1 MALTKFNFN
10 SFDVTTAASKGLG
23 FNASANAFA
32 TIDSTAVVLIK
43 TLTASSSATLSFVD
57 GSSDVVLD
65 NTYPVYRFVY
75 TQLHPASSGVR
86 FEFNMSTDSGSNY
99 NVAKTSTFF
108 EALHNE
114 GGSAQGLSQETSDD
128 LANGTGFQ
136 PLVRNFG
143 NDNDQCAS
151 GELYLFNPSST
162 TFVKQYMSQSSG
174 THESD
179 YNLHEFVGGYGNTTS
194 AVDAVQFK
202 MGSGNIDSGTIKLYG
217 IKDS

>member
-43 TLTASSSATLSFVD
+43 TLTASSSGDLSFVN

-65 NTYPVYRFVY
+65 GTYPVYRFVY
-75 TQLHPASSGVR
+75 SQIHAQTEGAAFQ
-86 FEFNMSTDSGSNY
+86 FNMSVDGGSNY
-99 NVAKTSTFF
+99 NVEKTSTFF

-114 GGSAQGLSQETSDD
+114 GGSAQGLNTESGED
-128 LANGTGFQ
+128 LAQGTGFQ
-136 PLVRNFG
+136 NIVKNFG
-143 NDNDQCAS
+143 NSNDECAS
-151 GELYLFNPSST
+151 GFLYLFSPSST
-162 TFVKQYMSQSSG
+162 SQVKQFISESSG
-174 THESD
+174 HHQSD
-179 YNLHEFVGGYGNTTS
+179 YNLHEFCAGYGNTTS
-194 AVDAVQFK
+194 AVNAVQFK
-202 MGSGNIDSGTIKLYG
+202 MSSGNVDSGIIKLYG